1 MIQIGQWY
9 GNKAVKSRPR
19 KEPYRPTVK
28 FCDIDRDLLRAVTT
42 GVKPTTNSDGVTLPA
57 VDTGHDSDDSED
69 LLDDVEDGLMDTH
82 RDREPEVDE
91 DIHLSSP
98 LLRDLISMVP
108 IVGSQNARVAQDK
121 APASK
126 KRAVDWLF

>member
-1 MIQIGQWY
+1 MAQLIRANQNAQTLVDMIQIGQWY

-28 FCDIDRDLLRAVTT
+28 FRDIDRDLLRAVTT
-42 GVKPTTNSDGVTLPA
+42 GAKPATNSD
-57 VDTGHDSDDSED
+57 
-69 LLDDVEDGLMDTH
+69 
-82 RDREPEVDE
+82 VDE

-98 LLRDLISMVP
+98 LLCDLISMVP
-108 IVGSQNARVAQDK
+108 VVGSQNAWVAQDK
-121 APASK
+121 APVSK